1 MGCGEAS
8 SLSLNMAEN
17 LRFHN
22 LFSIFASQRVIVTMG
37 RNKFSDAEIKDIAK
51 LLRLKNAG
59 NRAKQKLVR
68 HDLRTLFE
76 FNISDFNVL
85 GKAFGEA
92 ELYEAI
98 DRCAIQILDDATIA
112 DMKAKRARDKERDK
126 AEAERRA
133 IEAGE
138 MTDWRKAMAE
148 WES

>member
-1 MGCGEAS
+1 MRL

-51 LLRLKNAG
+51 LLRLKNVG

-76 FNISDFNVL
+76 V
-85 GKAFGEA
+85 
-92 ELYEAI
+92 
-98 DRCAIQILDDATIA
+98 
-112 DMKAKRARDKERDK
+112 
-126 AEAERRA
+126 
-133 IEAGE
+133 
-138 MTDWRKAMAE
+138 
-148 WES
+148 